1 MSKQFTL
8 TVEGTTYEVE
18 IGGETIIVNG
28 RPFTVTL
35 DGNRAEVNGASY
47 EVELQGDQAIVNG
60 IAYAF
65 QIQEKR
71 HYCGT
76 EKERLDAEAPPRV
89 VRAAAEEAGA
99 VTAIMPGKIIRVLVK
114 EGDEVQEGDVLGVL
128 EAMKMENEL
137 RASKSGVVKEV
148 TVGPGSDVEM
158 GEVLVVV
165 G

>member
-1 MSKQFTL
+1 VSKLFTL
-8 TVEGTTYEVE
+8 IVEGTAYEVE
-18 IGGETIIVNG
+18 IEGETVTVNG

-35 DGNRAEVNGASY
+35 DGNRAEVNGSSY
-47 EVELQGDQAIVNG
+47 EIELQGDQATVNG

-65 QIQEKR
+65 QVQER
-71 HYCGT
+71 IEGPS
-76 EKERLDAEAPPRV
+76 AEAAARV

-114 EGDEVQEGDVLGVL
+114 EGDEVQEGDVLCVL

-137 RASKSGVVKEV
+137 RAGKSGMVKEV
-148 TVGPGSDVEM
+148 TVEPGSDVEM

-165 G
+165 E

>member
-1 MSKQFTL
+1 VSNQFTL
-8 TVEGTTYEVE
+8 TVEGTAYKVE
-18 IGGETIIVNG
+18 IEGETVMVNG

-47 EVELQGDQAIVNG
+47 KVELQGDQATVNG

-65 QIQEKR
+65 QIQGKR
-71 HYCGT
+71 PYREAG
-76 EKERLDAEAPPRV
+76 KERPTEAPPRA
-89 VRAAAEEAGA
+89 VRATAEKAGA

-114 EGDEVQEGDVLGVL
+114 ESDEVQEGDVLCVL

-148 TVGPGSDVEM
+148 TVEPGSDVEM

-165 G
+165 E

>member
-1 MSKQFTL
+1 VSQQFTL
-8 TVEGTTYEVE
+8 TVEGTVYEVE
-18 IGGETIIVNG
+18 IEGQTVIVNS

-35 DGNRAEVNGASY
+35 DGNRAKVNGASY
-47 EVELQGDQAIVNG
+47 EIELQGDQATVNG

-65 QIQEKR
+65 QVHDKEEKP
-71 HYCGT
+71 G
-76 EKERLDAEAPPRV
+76 AEVQPRV

-114 EGDEVQEGDVLGVL
+114 EGDEVQEGDVVCVL

-148 TVGPGSDVEM
+148 TVEPGSDVEM

-165 G
+165 E

>member
-8 TVEGTTYEVE
+8 TVDEMAYEVE
-18 IGGETIIVNG
+18 IEGETVMVNG

-47 EVELQGDQAIVNG
+47 EVELQGDQATVNS

-65 QIQEKR
+65 QVQEK
-71 HYCGT
+71 
-76 EKERLDAEAPPRV
+76 KRLAEEAPSRV
-89 VRAAAEEAGA
+89 ARTAAEEAGA

-114 EGDEVQEGDVLGVL
+114 EGDEVQEGDVVCVL

-148 TVGPGSDVEM
+148 TVEPGSDVEM

-165 G
+165 E

>member
-8 TVEGTTYEVE
+8 TIEGTVYEVE
-18 IGGETIIVNG
+18 IEGETVIVNG
-28 RPFTVTL
+28 RSFTVAL
-35 DGNRAEVNGASY
+35 DGNRAEVNGVSY
-47 EVELQGDQAIVNG
+47 EVELQGDQATVNG

-65 QIQEKR
+65 QVQEKR
-71 HYCGT
+71 
-76 EKERLDAEAPPRV
+76 ERSGAEAPPRV

-114 EGDEVQEGDVLGVL
+114 EGDEVQEGDVLCVL

-137 RASKSGVVKEV
+137 RAGKSGVVKEV
-148 TVGPGSDVEM
+148 TVEPGSDVEM

-165 G
+165 D

>member
-1 MSKQFTL
+1 MSEQFTL
-8 TVEGTTYEVE
+8 TVEGTAYEVE
-18 IGGETIIVNG
+18 IEGDTVIVNG

-35 DGNRAEVNGASY
+35 NGNRAEVNGASY
-47 EVELQGDQAIVNG
+47 EVELQGDQATVNG

-65 QIQEKR
+65 QIQEK
-71 HYCGT
+71 
-76 EKERLDAEAPPRV
+76 KERPGEEAPPRV

-114 EGDEVQEGDVLGVL
+114 EGDEVQEGDVVCVL

-137 RASKSGVVKEV
+137 RASKSGVVKAV
-148 TVGPGSDVEM
+148 TVEPGSDVEM

-165 G
+165 E

>member
-1 MSKQFTL
+1 VSKQFTL
-8 TVEGTTYEVE
+8 TVEGTVYEVE
-18 IGGETIIVNG
+18 IGGETVIVNG

-47 EVELQGDQAIVNG
+47 EVELQGDQATVNG

-65 QIQEKR
+65 QVQEQI
-71 HYCGT
+71 
-76 EKERLDAEAPPRV
+76 ERPGAEAPPRA

-99 VTAIMPGKIIRVLVK
+99 VTAIMPGKIMRVLVK
-114 EGDEVQEGDVLGVL
+114 EGDEVQEGDVLCVL

-148 TVGPGSDVEM
+148 TVEPGSDVEM

-165 G
+165 E